1 MIKDIKKDPMIGSF
15 LDSLYIEKGLS
26 KNTVS
31 SYKNDIES
39 FLSWLHKKEIH
50 YQNVT
55 GANIND
61 FISILFNDGFKS
73 SSINRKI
80 SSIRHF
86 YLFLLKKKIIKFS
99 PVDEITTPKQE
110 KYLPISMSEDEVER
124 LLSSPNSNRI
134 IERRDKAM
142 IEILYATGMRISELV
157 NLKLTDI
164 DFNRSVLKVF
174 GKGSKERLVPY
185 GEKAA
190 EALDIYLRDRKR
202 SDSKNVFLSNR
213 GSQITRGAFW
223 QRIKIY
229 IKRENLKS
237 SISPHTLRHAFATHL
252 LNRGA
257 DLRSVQILL
266 GHSDLSTTQIYTHI
280 AKQRLGEILKNIIQ
294 EVKVNKL
301 GFSFLLIIISFFTLS
316 SEDKIQESIQKVLPA
331 GAKIELIKE
340 SDIKG
345 LYAVYYGELE
355 PIYVSKDGKF
365 FIYGDLFQITNNG
378 ISNISNINL
387 AKKRKAIIEEIS
399 TQDFISFEAENEK
412 YQVTVFTD
420 VDCGY
425 CRKLH
430 DNIKEYNKLGITINY
445 AAFPRSGIGTSSF
458 TKMVGAW
465 CSRNPKESITKLK
478 NNENIDMSFCD
489 NQPVAKQFAI
499 GQKLG
504 LMAPRQSFI

>member
-1 MIKDIKKDPMIGSF
+1 MTKGYKKDHIIRSF

-31 SYKNDIES
+31 SYKNDISS
-39 FLSWLHKKEIH
+39 FLSWLNKKQIN
-50 YQNVT
+50 YQQVS
-55 GANIND
+55 GKNINE
-61 FISILFNDGFKS
+61 FISNLFNSGLKS

-80 SSIRHF
+80 SSIKHF
-86 YLFLLKKKIIKFS
+86 YLFLSKKKIIKYS
-99 PVDEITTPKQE
+99 PADEIETPKQE

-124 LLSSPNSNRI
+124 LLGSPNSNRI

-157 NLKLTDI
+157 NLKLTDV

-280 AKQRLGEILKNIIQ
+280 AKQRLGEILK
-294 EVKVNKL
+294 K
-301 GFSFLLIIISFFTLS
+301 
-316 SEDKIQESIQKVLPA
+316 
-331 GAKIELIKE
+331 
-340 SDIKG
+340 
-345 LYAVYYGELE
+345 
-355 PIYVSKDGKF
+355 
-365 FIYGDLFQITNNG
+365 
-378 ISNISNINL
+378 
-387 AKKRKAIIEEIS
+387 
-399 TQDFISFEAENEK
+399 
-412 YQVTVFTD
+412 
-420 VDCGY
+420 
-425 CRKLH
+425 H
-430 DNIKEYNKLGITINY
+430 H
-445 AAFPRSGIGTSSF
+445 PRG
-458 TKMVGAW
+458 
-465 CSRNPKESITKLK
+465 
-478 NNENIDMSFCD
+478 
-489 NQPVAKQFAI
+489 
-499 GQKLG
+499 
-504 LMAPRQSFI
+504 

>member
-1 MIKDIKKDPMIGSF
+1 MIENYKKDHIIRSF

-31 SYKNDIES
+31 SYKNDISS
-39 FLSWLHKKEIH
+39 FLSWLNKKQIN
-50 YQNVT
+50 YQQVSSK
-55 GANIND
+55 NINQ
-61 FISILFNDGFKS
+61 FISNLFNSGLKS

-80 SSIRHF
+80 SSIKHF
-86 YLFLLKKKIIKFS
+86 YLFLSKKKIIKYS
-99 PVDEITTPKQE
+99 PVDEIETPKQE

-157 NLKLTDI
+157 NLKLTDV

-280 AKQRLGEILKNIIQ
+280 AKQRLGEILK
-294 EVKVNKL
+294 K
-301 GFSFLLIIISFFTLS
+301 
-316 SEDKIQESIQKVLPA
+316 
-331 GAKIELIKE
+331 
-340 SDIKG
+340 
-345 LYAVYYGELE
+345 
-355 PIYVSKDGKF
+355 
-365 FIYGDLFQITNNG
+365 
-378 ISNISNINL
+378 
-387 AKKRKAIIEEIS
+387 
-399 TQDFISFEAENEK
+399 
-412 YQVTVFTD
+412 
-420 VDCGY
+420 
-425 CRKLH
+425 H
-430 DNIKEYNKLGITINY
+430 H
-445 AAFPRSGIGTSSF
+445 PRG
-458 TKMVGAW
+458 
-465 CSRNPKESITKLK
+465 
-478 NNENIDMSFCD
+478 
-489 NQPVAKQFAI
+489 
-499 GQKLG
+499 
-504 LMAPRQSFI
+504 